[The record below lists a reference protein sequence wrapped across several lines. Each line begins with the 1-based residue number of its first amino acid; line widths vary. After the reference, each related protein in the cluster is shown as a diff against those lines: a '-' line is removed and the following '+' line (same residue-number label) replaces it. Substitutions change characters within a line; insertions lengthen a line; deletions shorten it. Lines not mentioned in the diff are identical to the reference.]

1 MQFKIDLKIFLFFI
15 IYYFTKQ
22 IETYLVIMVFAIV
35 HEMGHLIVGLIL
47 GLKPNNI
54 RLMPYGLSI
63 SFKMNTKEFNK
74 KIFNGNLL
82 EVKKIIIAIAGP
94 LMNFIIIL
102 ISSKLKINIF
112 YKLMII
118 YSNFLI
124 LFFNLI
130 PIYPLD
136 GGRII
141 KGFLPLSLGR
151 KYAEKIINIISF
163 ITLLIIT
170 FFTAIGVCYTKNLSI
185 LFIIFF
191 LWILYI
197 NQYVIYKKRKKIY
210 NLIEKTIEI
219 EGNK

>member
-141 KGFLPLSLGR
+141 KGFLHLSLGR

-163 ITLLIIT
+163 ITLLILT
-170 FFTAIGVCYTKNLSI
+170 FFTAIGVYHTKNLSI
-185 LFIIFF
+185 IFIIFF